1 MRMRQ
6 KLGNGRRHRGLRLWM
21 GGGGRREVFGHDE
34 CRDEGRVANRTTC
47 LGAPLQ
53 MRTKE
58 SDVRRERAWG
68 CRVCLVSDT
77 LTRSLGGLG
86 HLCRRF
92 KIADSASQERVLRG
106 EILG

>member
-58 SDVRRERAWG
+58 SDVRRERE
-68 CRVCLVSDT
+68 RE
-77 LTRSLGGLG
+77 RGGRG
-86 HLCRRF
+86 
-92 KIADSASQERVLRG
+92 G
-106 EILG
+106 EIDDGKGVR